1 MEPRNETIKISTD
14 AMLALVVAEA
24 ERRELAKL
32 PSLEE
37 MNAAFHP
44 SAQFQKK
51 MDRLMRRVRHKK
63 ARRLCLAAVKYA
75 AVFLMGALTLFVC
88 ATIPVKAAELE
99 HPIQIDWNDEYIE
112 LRMRAQGIEQATLP
126 PDIEFGYIPEGF
138 VLQTGGRSPHHYYA
152 HGACEDNFIDI
163 QIWALASSDGLVL
176 DNETAVFHALRFDGH
191 DAIWGASAD
200 RDTDILLWRED
211 DLFFYITGRLEL
223 KELIQIAENI
233 IV

>member
-1 MEPRNETIKISTD
+1 MEPRNEAIKISTD

-24 ERRELAKL
+24 ERREMAKL

-63 ARRLCLAAVKYA
+63 ARRLCLAVAKYVA
-75 AVFLMGALTLFVC
+75 FFLMGALTLFVC
-88 ATIPVKAAELE
+88 AAIPVNAVEND
-99 HPIQIDWNDEYIE
+99 HPMQIEWNDEYIE
-112 LRMRAQGIEQATLP
+112 LRMKAQGTGQATLP

-138 VLQTGGRSPHHYYA
+138 VLQTSGRSPNHYYA

-163 QIWALASSDGLVL
+163 QIWTLAPSDNLVL
-176 DNETAVFHALRFDGH
+176 DNKTAVFHALRFDGH

-200 RDTDILLWRED
+200 RDADILLWRED
-211 DLFFYITGRLEL
+211 DFFFYITGRLEL
-223 KELIQIAENI
+223 KELIRIAENI
-233 IV
+233 TL